1 MRSKL
6 QSSIA
11 VIGLVSVVFS
21 AVWVGGGLVVPASA
35 NGGPNPEIEWED
47 GNCDLPGNVVG
58 TGSPRAPFVLEDA
71 DELAEIGDCI
81 SRVFEF
87 TDLVK
92 VSASQLT
99 FTSLDHELG
108 VGHSVSFEALGPD
121 DVLYSRESVRVV
133 SVSDIGFTVEVPTG
147 YVSELPTFDGRGGVV
162 TIERDYYKLGSDIDL
177 SVPAAGFN
185 EISNPT
191 LDWSDDGW
199 TPILGVVQDPVENI
213 QDPVENID
221 FDGDGHTISGLTISN
236 NISDA
241 GLFGVIRDSNIYDLN
256 LDNVNID
263 ISGAALMSRVGAL
276 FGTGRRLNVTNVHV
290 DGTVVGSLYDT
301 GLMAGQIHDSTF
313 SNVSSS
319 GVVRIGNKVG
329 NFDNFGWFIGSTP
342 DSVGGLFGEAYG
354 IIVSDATSDAEVRG
368 YVSGTIGDDPATDA
382 VEEPKNGSVY
392 GREVGGLIGTSED
405 GHLNG
410 CSATGDVVGGREV
423 GGLIGR
429 VINDEGGIGIDDVFA
444 TGDVTVRLNPYS
456 QYSSGAGGLFGY
468 YSVEG
473 ALSNSHATGDV
484 SIIVD
489 LEDMQAGS
497 FSEAQNIGG
506 LIGEHDGD
514 GTVTDSYATGNVSVR
529 SVGTCEDCLVEVY
542 RVGGFYG
549 DRAEDGGD
557 ARVFASGNVS
567 IDLGLIESTWV
578 EGVGGF
584 AGEFDGGTTVVNAYA
599 SGNIAIE
606 SIGHL
611 YATDIGGFVGESEE
625 YMSYASVDASG
636 DVEVQNGIQ
645 VGGFA
650 GSTDNGTQIVDSS
663 ATGFVSTVIGLFD
676 EYDVSAG
683 GFIGAAGGMLELTRS
698 FSTGTV
704 TVENGNDQN
713 HSDQFVGGLIGVASD
728 DDALRITD
736 SYTRSAI
743 NYATLCGDGES
754 FVGGL
759 FGFTGTST
767 VFANRVYVANTV
779 TVDLNDDCE
788 VGNTEII
795 SVDAVL
801 NGSFSSVTGN
811 NFFDSTLLAALSNK
825 ANFVAKATADM
836 KTVSTFTNVGWSFAG
851 SNSVWQQNST
861 ENAGYPYLRSRER
874 EYGTTAVTTTTT
886 TTPPVTTTT
895 TTPPVTTTTTTPPV
909 TTTTTTPPVV
919 IVTIIQPAE
928 TSTPTTST
936 TTTTMPA
943 TTTQNNDV
951 KSCVTQASA
960 RISFPDADSRISESA
975 SASIVSFVE
984 RVKRSGCLRVQLT
997 ATYSENLALAV
1008 TRNRVMAA
1016 ALRSEFWRQ
1025 KHVVRMVF
1033 ETIKVPRTSRS
1044 LRTVMISA
1052 QK

>member
-6 QSSIA
+6 QSSFA

-21 AVWVGGGLVVPASA
+21 AVWVGGGLAVPASA
-35 NGGPNPEIEWED
+35 NGGPNPEIVWED

-99 FTSLDHELG
+99 FTSPDHELG
-108 VGHSVSFEALGPD
+108 VGHSVSFEAIGPD
-121 DVLYSRESVRVV
+121 DVSYFRESVRVV
-133 SVSDIGFTVEVPTG
+133 SVSDTGFTVEAPTG
-147 YVSELPTFDGRGGVV
+147 YVSALPTFDGRGGVV

-256 LDNVNID
+256 LDNVEID
-263 ISGAALMSRVGAL
+263 ISGPDLMSRVGAL
-276 FGTGRRLNVTNVHV
+276 FGTGRRLNVTDVHV
-290 DGTVVGSLYDT
+290 EGTVVGSLYDT
-301 GLMAGQIHDSTF
+301 GLMAGQIHNSTF

-319 GVVRIGNKVG
+319 GVVRIGSKVG
-329 NFDNFGWFIGSTP
+329 NFNNVESFIGGTP

-354 IIVSDATSDAEVRG
+354 VIISDAISDAEVHG

-382 VEEPKNGSVY
+382 VEGTYNGTAY
-392 GREVGGLIGTSED
+392 GREVGGLIGTLED

-429 VINDEGGIGIDDVFA
+429 VINDFGGNGFDDVFA

-484 SIIVD
+484 SVIVD
-489 LEDMQAGS
+489 LENMQARS

-529 SVGTCEDCLVEVY
+529 SVGTCEDCLVDVY

-567 IDLGLIESTWV
+567 IDLGLIESSWV
-578 EGVGGF
+578 EDVGGF
-584 AGEFDGGTTVVNAYA
+584 AGEFDGDTTVVNAYA

-611 YATDIGGFVGESEE
+611 YATDIGGFVGDSNE

-636 DVEVQNGIQ
+636 DVEVQNGVQ

-676 EYDVSAG
+676 EDDVSAG

-704 TVENGNDQN
+704 TVENGDDENDW
-713 HSDQFVGGLIGVASD
+713 DQFVGGLIGVVSD

-743 NYATLCGDGES
+743 SYTTSCGDEES
-754 FVGGL
+754 YVGGL

-767 VFANRVYVANTV
+767 VFANRVYVANSV
-779 TVDLNDDCE
+779 TVDSNGDCAE
-788 VGNTEII
+788 DGTEII
-795 SVDAVL
+795 SIDAVL

-811 NFFDSTLLAALSNK
+811 NFFDNTLLATLSNK

-851 SNSVWQQNST
+851 SNSVWQQSST

-886 TTPPVTTTT
+886 M
-895 TTPPVTTTTTTPPV
+895 TPPV

-928 TSTPTTST
+928 TSTPTTTT

>member
-6 QSSIA
+6 QSSFA

-99 FTSLDHELG
+99 FTSPDHELG
-108 VGHSVSFEALGPD
+108 VGHSVSFEAIGPD
-121 DVLYSRESVRVV
+121 DVSYFRESVRVV
-133 SVSDIGFTVEVPTG
+133 SVSDTGFTVEVPAG
-147 YVSELPTFDGRGGVV
+147 YVSALPTFDGRGGVV

-256 LDNVNID
+256 LDNVEID
-263 ISGAALMSRVGAL
+263 IRGPDLMSRVGAL
-276 FGTGRRLNVTNVHV
+276 FGTGRRLNVTDVHV
-290 DGTVVGSLYDT
+290 EGTVVGSLYDT
-301 GLMAGQIHDSTF
+301 GLMAGQIHNSTF

-319 GVVRIGNKVG
+319 GVVRIGSKVG
-329 NFDNFGWFIGSTP
+329 NFNNVESFIGGTP

-354 IIVSDATSDAEVRG
+354 VIISDAISDAEVHG
-368 YVSGTIGDDPATDA
+368 YVSGTIEGDDLATEA
-382 VEEPKNGSVY
+382 VEGTYNGTAY
-392 GREVGGLIGTSED
+392 GREVGGLIGTLED

-429 VINDEGGIGIDDVFA
+429 VINDFGGNGFDDVFA

-484 SIIVD
+484 SVIVD
-489 LEDMQAGS
+489 LENMQARS

-529 SVGTCEDCLVEVY
+529 SVGTCEDCLVDVY

-578 EGVGGF
+578 EDVGGF
-584 AGEFDGGTTVVNAYA
+584 AGEFDGDTTVVNAYA

-611 YATDIGGFVGESEE
+611 YATEIGGFVGDSNE

-636 DVEVQNGIQ
+636 DVEVQNGVQ

-683 GFIGAAGGMLELTRS
+683 GFIGAARGMLELTRS

-704 TVENGNDQN
+704 TVENGDDENDW
-713 HSDQFVGGLIGVASD
+713 DQFVGGLIGVVSD

-736 SYTRSAI
+736 SYTHSAI
-743 NYATLCGDGES
+743 SYTTSCGDEES
-754 FVGGL
+754 YVGGL

-767 VFANRVYVANTV
+767 VFANRVYVANSV
-779 TVDLNDDCE
+779 TVDSNGDCTADH
-788 VGNTEII
+788 TEII
-795 SVDAVL
+795 SIDAVL

-811 NFFDSTLLAALSNK
+811 NFFDNTLLATLSNK

-851 SNSVWQQNST
+851 SNSVWQQSST

-909 TTTTTTPPVV
+909 V

-928 TSTPTTST
+928 TSTPTTTT